1 MKKIASPLFQD
12 LSEAELDTLA
22 AAGHLRTRQ
31 FAKHEVIFRAG
42 SCVREI
48 GIVLRGSVHIEN
60 LDLWGTKSILSSV
73 GAGQAFAETYAFCG
87 EALMVDAV
95 AAEHCEIL
103 FLHTAALTDARIE
116 PALQDKLLRRLLAVS
131 MRKNLSL
138 SQRIFCTTPKTVRG
152 RLLTYFSA
160 QAARS
165 GSLQFEIPFNRQQLA
180 DYLNLDRSA
189 LSKELCRMRDEGL
202 LTFRKNHFVLRQLP
216 ELLEICRELGF
227 RATLTTNGTLLP
239 KKQEALLAAPALR
252 KVSVSLHSFEANEA
266 GDFSAYLTGCTAFAH
281 AAQKAGVLA
290 DFRLWNLDG
299 AQTKGLHDRNA
310 EILERLHAAFPG
322 VWKKNTWGWRL
333 GNGGFVGSPF

>member
-73 GAGQAFAETYAFCG
+73 GAGQAFAETYALCG
-87 EALMVDAV
+87 DVMMVDAV
-95 AAEHCEIL
+95 AAEECEVL
-103 FLHTAALTDARIE
+103 FVNISAFSGGAPGTVHE
-116 PALQDKLLRRLLAVS
+116 KLLRNLLTVS

-152 RLLTYFSA
+152 RLLTCFSA

-189 LSKELCRMRDEGL
+189 LSKELCKMRDEGL
-202 LTFRKNHFVLRQLP
+202 LTFEKNRFALNELP
-216 ELLEICRELGF
+216 E
-227 RATLTTNGTLLP
+227 
-239 KKQEALLAAPALR
+239 
-252 KVSVSLHSFEANEA
+252 
-266 GDFSAYLTGCTAFAH
+266 
-281 AAQKAGVLA
+281 
-290 DFRLWNLDG
+290 
-299 AQTKGLHDRNA
+299 
-310 EILERLHAAFPG
+310 
-322 VWKKNTWGWRL
+322 
-333 GNGGFVGSPF
+333 

>member
-31 FAKHEVIFRAG
+31 FAKHEVIFHAG

-103 FLHTAALTDARIE
+103 FLHTAAFPDARIE
-116 PALQDKLLRRLLAVS
+116 PAL
-131 MRKNLSL
+131 NFSL

-160 QAARS
+160 QAARC
-165 GSLQFEIPFNRQQLA
+165 GRMAFEVPFNRQQMA

-189 LSKELCRMRDEGL
+189 LSKELCKMRDEGL
-202 LTFRKNHFVLRQLP
+202 LEFDKNRFVLKQLP
-216 ELLEICRELGF
+216 E
-227 RATLTTNGTLLP
+227 
-239 KKQEALLAAPALR
+239 
-252 KVSVSLHSFEANEA
+252 
-266 GDFSAYLTGCTAFAH
+266 
-281 AAQKAGVLA
+281 
-290 DFRLWNLDG
+290 
-299 AQTKGLHDRNA
+299 
-310 EILERLHAAFPG
+310 
-322 VWKKNTWGWRL
+322 
-333 GNGGFVGSPF
+333 

>member
-73 GAGQAFAETYAFCG
+73 GAGQAFAETYALCG
-87 EALMVDAV
+87 DVMMVDAV
-95 AAEHCEIL
+95 AAEECEVL
-103 FLHTAALTDARIE
+103 FVNISAFSGGAPGTVHE
-116 PALQDKLLRRLLAVS
+116 KLLRNLLTVS

-189 LSKELCRMRDEGL
+189 LSKELCKMRDEGL
-202 LTFRKNHFVLRQLP
+202 LEFDKNRFVLKQLP
-216 ELLEICRELGF
+216 E
-227 RATLTTNGTLLP
+227 
-239 KKQEALLAAPALR
+239 
-252 KVSVSLHSFEANEA
+252 
-266 GDFSAYLTGCTAFAH
+266 
-281 AAQKAGVLA
+281 
-290 DFRLWNLDG
+290 
-299 AQTKGLHDRNA
+299 
-310 EILERLHAAFPG
+310 
-322 VWKKNTWGWRL
+322 
-333 GNGGFVGSPF
+333 